1 MTTEIHEREK
11 AIDAQTCTRSCICAS
26 TQINEERERERERE
40 RESYVYITEIET
52 KVDSL
57 SPSSPP
63 KFAPFRTL

>member
-1 MTTEIHEREK
+1 MK
-11 AIDAQTCTRSCICAS
+11 
-26 TQINEERERERERE
+26 NERERERE